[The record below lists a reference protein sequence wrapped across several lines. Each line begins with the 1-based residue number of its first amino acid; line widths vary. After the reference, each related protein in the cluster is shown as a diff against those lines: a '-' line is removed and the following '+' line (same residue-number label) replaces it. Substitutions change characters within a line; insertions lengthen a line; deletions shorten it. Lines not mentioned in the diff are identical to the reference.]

1 MLPLIRSLNR
11 FGIVNRVKIDR
22 LSTSDRT
29 ASHHRTCATQV
40 EAHTIGFIES
50 IQTVRLGC
58 SCSHIRRADSA
69 LDGCEARARYEESPF
84 RDSRSQF
91 TPYTLP
97 RSATLRYFLETLFRR
112 NDHEAV
118 VVNSQMQSLRGPA
131 PVRFFFIKRKVMN
144 ISLTSG

>member
-1 MLPLIRSLNR
+1 VLPLIRSLNR

-50 IQTVRLGC
+50 VQMVRLGC

-69 LDGCEARARYEESPF
+69 LDGCEARAQSQRYEESPF
-84 RDSRSQF
+84 KIHVLNSRHILCRGVQPYDTFSKHCFGEMTMKRWSSTARCSPYYGGPRQSASFSQ
-91 TPYTLP
+91 
-97 RSATLRYFLETLFRR
+97 SA
-112 NDHEAV
+112 
-118 VVNSQMQSLRGPA
+118 
-131 PVRFFFIKRKVMN
+131 K
-144 ISLTSG
+144 